1 MKGFKD
7 KNKKFHPVR
16 DYKGVRKSRDQ
27 FTKTQGIRLGKTNN
41 QSIIRKK
48 SAIEEPNVLD
58 KQITKLEK
66 SFKEGLDK
74 TDWNNPR
81 LKGTKWD
88 IDIAY
93 EGSHGTVDSEY
104 FTITAHREGVGS
116 VSYTEAFSNDN
127 WFDPDDTK
135 RSRKIEN
142 DPDFAQMEYEK
153 WLAGMLELYEDAMFE
168 GLMLTIEDEYK

>member
-7 KNKKFHPVR
+7 KNKKFHPIKNN
-16 DYKGVRKSRDQ
+16 KGVRKSRDQ
-27 FTKTQGIRLGKTNN
+27 FTKTQGVKMGIV
-41 QSIIRKK
+41 IRKK

-58 KQITKLEK
+58 RQVTKLEK

-74 TDWNNPR
+74 MDWSNPK

-116 VSYTEAFSNDN
+116 VSYTEAFSNDD

-142 DPDFAQMEYEK
+142 DPNFAQMEYEK
-153 WLAGMLELYEDAMFE
+153 WLASMLELYEDAMFE